1 MDAQQ
6 RGTGLRVVP
15 TTAGG
20 GDPEVLAA
28 IQSSRLLG
36 GLPRPDLAA
45 LLSVARMRRR
55 GRREVLGRATDD
67 MVLLLLTGTAKEHR
81 TTAEGLDVVVGVLGA
96 GDMAGLTATLGRPSG
111 GDITS
116 LEPAQAL
123 VIAGSDLRALARSRP
138 AIALSWLQT
147 TTNELADLR
156 DESLTFTATSTTER
170 VLRRL
175 VQLCE
180 RWGEPCE
187 EGLRLRPRLTQEEL
201 ASWAGSSREST
212 AKVLQSLRQAGI
224 ISTRRRSLTVLDPEA
239 LQARGSRGEDGPLQ
253 DLISKVQ

>member
-1 MDAQQ
+1 M
-6 RGTGLRVVP
+6 GLRIVP
-15 TTAGG
+15 PSAGG
-20 GDPEVLAA
+20 SDPEVLAA

-36 GLPRPDLAA
+36 SLPRPDLAA

-55 GRREVLGRATDD
+55 GRREVLSRGTDD

-81 TTAEGLDVVVGVLGA
+81 TTADGLDVVVGVLGA
-96 GDMAGLTATLGRPSG
+96 GDMTGLTATLGRPSG
-111 GDITS
+111 GDVTT

-123 VIAGSDLRALARSRP
+123 MIAGSDLRSLARSRP

-156 DESLTFTATSTTER
+156 DEALAFTATSTTER

-175 VQLCE
+175 QQLCE
-180 RWGEPCE
+180 RWGEPCD

-212 AKVLQSLRQAGI
+212 AKVLQSLRQAEI

-239 LQARGSRGEDGPLQ
+239 LQSRSARGSDGPLR
-253 DLISKVQ
+253 DLIAKVQ